1 MEHNRPTSR
10 EGQDNISRGRLVV
23 IMLLLLMIMMMMM
36 MMMMIIIIIIFFSLS
51 GRIIMVTK
59 LRSITVQLVEEK
71 RINLRW
77 KE

>member
-10 EGQDNISRGRLVV
+10 EGQDNISRVRLVV

-36 MMMMIIIIIIFFSLS
+36 MIIIIIIIFFSLS

-71 RINLRW
+71 RINLGW